1 MLGQGGCGREVCE
14 GFSNS
19 FSGGINPGH
28 DVLRIFDPGDHP
40 FLVVDLDPDGPAF
53 DDRRLVPF
61 GGPGP
66 VCAALCH
73 ATFVINLS
81 SKIKE
86 SQKSQQKMV
95 EAAGIEPAS

>member
-1 MLGQGGCGREVCE
+1 MLGQGGGGCEVGE

-19 FSGGINPGH
+19 FAGGINPGH

-40 FLVVDLDPDGPAF
+40 LLTVDLDPHVPAF

-81 SKIKE
+81 SKIKG
-86 SQKSQQKMV
+86 SSKT
-95 EAAGIEPAS
+95 PAKDGGGGGN

>member
-1 MLGQGGCGREVCE
+1 MLGV
-14 GFSNS
+14 
-19 FSGGINPGH
+19 
-28 DVLRIFDPGDHP
+28 FDPGDHP
-40 FLVVDLDPDGPAF
+40 FLAVDLDPDGPSF
-53 DDRRLVPF
+53 DDHRLVPF

-66 VCAALCH
+66 VFAALYH

-86 SQKSQQKMV
+86 SQKTQQKMV

>member
-1 MLGQGGCGREVCE
+1 
-14 GFSNS
+14 
-19 FSGGINPGH
+19 
-28 DVLRIFDPGDHP
+28 VLRIFDPGDHP

-81 SKIKE
+81 SKIKV
-86 SQKSQQKMV
+86 SSKTPAKDGGGGGNGTR
-95 EAAGIEPAS
+95 AAPLAVRERGPFAP